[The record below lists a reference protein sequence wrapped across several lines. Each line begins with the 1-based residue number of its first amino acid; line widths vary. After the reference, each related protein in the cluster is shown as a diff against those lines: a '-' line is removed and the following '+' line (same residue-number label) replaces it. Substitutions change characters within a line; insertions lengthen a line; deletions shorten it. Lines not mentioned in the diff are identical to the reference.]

1 MGSTLKS
8 AQGIMCAMTVK
19 YSSERTTEAI
29 IESVIK
35 RSLADQSERH
45 ILDRGQRQGPEDN
58 EGNICSD
65 GQLLELSREI
75 SVLLSEVEALE
86 VRLRLSAPTRST
98 SRRTR
103 EPFARRWREGGRRQG
118 GGRTLEQQRRV
129 EAGLERSRRRRLHR
143 ARDVIAAGNII
154 AELSQGRGESQEKNY
169 QERTGEGSQMCRLV
183 DLHKGR
189 RGYEELGIKVVNCNI
204 ISE

>member
-1 MGSTLKS
+1 MGSTLRS
-8 AQGIMCAMTVK
+8 TQGNMCAMTEN
-19 YSSERTTEAI
+19 YSSERTIEAI

-45 ILDRGQRQGPEDN
+45 ILDRGQRQDPEDY

-86 VRLRLSAPTRST
+86 VRLRLSAPARST
-98 SRRTR
+98 SIRTR
-103 EPFARRWREGGRRQG
+103 EPFPRRWKGGGRHQG
-118 GGRTLEQQRRV
+118 GGRTLEQQRRF
-129 EAGLERSRRRRLHR
+129 EAGLERSRRRRLSR

-154 AELSQGRGESQEKNY
+154 AELSPRRGEFQEEND
-169 QERTGEGSQMCRLV
+169 QEIIGEGSHVQI
-183 DLHKGR
+183 GR
-189 RGYEELGIKVVNCNI
+189 FAQRTPWLREFGGK
-204 ISE
+204 

>member
-1 MGSTLKS
+1 MGST
-8 AQGIMCAMTVK
+8 QNTMCAMTVK
-19 YSSERTTEAI
+19 YSSERTIEAI

-35 RSLADQSERH
+35 QSLADQSERH
-45 ILDRGQRQGPEDN
+45 ILDRGQRQDPEDN
-58 EGNICSD
+58 KGNNCSD

-86 VRLRLSAPTRST
+86 VRLRLSAPARST

-103 EPFARRWREGGRRQG
+103 EPFARRWREGGRHQG

-143 ARDVIAAGNII
+143 ARDVIAAGNILG
-154 AELSQGRGESQEKNY
+154 ELSQRREESQEKTDP
-169 QERTGEGSQMCRLV
+169 ERIGEGSHVQI
-183 DLHKGR
+183 GR
-189 RGYEELGIKVVNCNI
+189 FAQVTPGLRGVGDESTEL
-204 ISE
+204 

>member
-8 AQGIMCAMTVK
+8 TQGTMCAMTVK
-19 YSSERTTEAI
+19 YSSERTIEAI

-45 ILDRGQRQGPEDN
+45 ILDRGQRQDPEDN

-75 SVLLSEVEALE
+75 SVLLSEVGALE

-129 EAGLERSRRRRLHR
+129 EAGLERSRRRRLSR
-143 ARDVIAAGNII
+143 ARDVIAAGNIVG
-154 AELSQGRGESQEKNY
+154 ELSQRHGESQEENSPRKN
-169 QERTGEGSQMCRLV
+169 
-183 DLHKGR
+183 
-189 RGYEELGIKVVNCNI
+189 
-204 ISE
+204 

>member
-1 MGSTLKS
+1 MG
-8 AQGIMCAMTVK
+8 
-19 YSSERTTEAI
+19 AI

-45 ILDRGQRQGPEDN
+45 TLERGQRQDPEDN
-58 EGNICSD
+58 EENNCSD

-75 SVLLSEVEALE
+75 SSLLSEVEAME
-86 VRLRLSAPTRST
+86 ARLRLSAAACST

-103 EPFARRWREGGRRQG
+103 EPFAWRFQGGGRHQG
-118 GGRTLEQQRRV
+118 NGRTLEQQRRV

-154 AELSQGRGESQEKNY
+154 TELSQRREESMEKTD
-169 QERTGEGSQMCRLV
+169 QERIGEGRHVQI
-183 DLHKGR
+183 GR
-189 RGYEELGIKVVNCNI
+189 FAQKTPGLRGVGDKNSEL
-204 ISE
+204 

>member
-8 AQGIMCAMTVK
+8 TQGTMCAMTVK
-19 YSSERTTEAI
+19 YSSERTIEAI

-45 ILDRGQRQGPEDN
+45 ILDRGQRQDSEDN
-58 EGNICSD
+58 EGNICSY

-86 VRLRLSAPTRST
+86 VRLRLSAPARST

-103 EPFARRWREGGRRQG
+103 EPFERRFQGGGRRQG
-118 GGRTLEQQRRV
+118 SGRTLEQQRV

-143 ARDVIAAGNII
+143 SRDVIAAGNII
-154 AELSQGRGESQEKNY
+154 AELSQRRQESQEKTG
-169 QERTGEGSQMCRLV
+169 QEERIGEGSHVQI
-183 DLHKGR
+183 GR
-189 RGYEELGIKVVNCNI
+189 FAQRTPWLRGVGDKSSEL
-204 ISE
+204 

>member
-1 MGSTLKS
+1 
-8 AQGIMCAMTVK
+8 MCAMAVK
-19 YSSERTTEAI
+19 YSSERTIEAI

-45 ILDRGQRQGPEDN
+45 VLDRGQRQDPEDN

-75 SVLLSEVEALE
+75 SSLLSEVEAME
-86 VRLRLSAPTRST
+86 ARLRLSAPARST

-103 EPFARRWREGGRRQG
+103 EPFARRWREGGRHQG

-129 EAGLERSRRRRLHR
+129 EAGLERSRRRRLSRWDKLFVLIEHVR
-143 ARDVIAAGNII
+143 C
-154 AELSQGRGESQEKNY
+154 LP
-169 QERTGEGSQMCRLV
+169 L
-183 DLHKGR
+183 L
-189 RGYEELGIKVVNCNI
+189 
-204 ISE
+204 

>member
-8 AQGIMCAMTVK
+8 TQGTMCAMTVK
-19 YSSERTTEAI
+19 YSSERTIEAI

-35 RSLADQSERH
+35 RSLADQSEQH
-45 ILDRGQRQGPEDN
+45 ILDRGQRQDPEDN

-86 VRLRLSAPTRST
+86 ARLRLSAPARCT

-103 EPFARRWREGGRRQG
+103 EPFAWRFQGGGRHQG
-118 GGRTLEQQRRV
+118 NGRTLEQQRRV
-129 EAGLERSRRRRLHR
+129 EAGLERSRRRRLNR

-154 AELSQGRGESQEKNY
+154 AELSQRLESPRRKLTKKESEK
-169 QERTGEGSQMCRLV
+169 EAMCRLV

-189 RGYEELGIKVVNCNI
+189 RG
-204 ISE
+204 

>member
-8 AQGIMCAMTVK
+8 TQGTMCAMTVK
-19 YSSERTTEAI
+19 YSSERTIEAI

-35 RSLADQSERH
+35 RSLASQSERH
-45 ILDRGQRQGPEDN
+45 ALVRGQRQNPEDN
-58 EGNICSD
+58 EGNNCSD

-75 SVLLSEVEALE
+75 SSLLSEVEAME
-86 VRLRLSAPTRST
+86 ARLRLSAPARSS

-103 EPFARRWREGGRRQG
+103 EPFERRFQGGGRRQG
-118 GGRTLEQQRRV
+118 SGRTLEQQRRV

-154 AELSQGRGESQEKNY
+154 GELSQRRGEFQ
-169 QERTGEGSQMCRLV
+169 
-183 DLHKGR
+183 
-189 RGYEELGIKVVNCNI
+189 EELT
-204 ISE
+204 

>member
-1 MGSTLKS
+1 MGSTLRFT
-8 AQGIMCAMTVK
+8 QGIMCAMTEK
-19 YSSERTTEAI
+19 YSSERTIEAI

-45 ILDRGQRQGPEDN
+45 TLDRGQRQDPEVN
-58 EGNICSD
+58 EENNCSD

-75 SVLLSEVEALE
+75 SSLLSEVEAME
-86 VRLRLSAPTRST
+86 ARLRLSASARST

-103 EPFARRWREGGRRQG
+103 EPFAWRWRGGGRHQG
-118 GGRTLEQQRRV
+118 GGRTLGQQRRG

-143 ARDVIAAGNII
+143 ARDVISAGNII
-154 AELSQGRGESQEKNY
+154 SELSQKCGESQEKNY

-189 RGYEELGIKVVNCNI
+189 RG
-204 ISE
+204 

>member
-1 MGSTLKS
+1 
-8 AQGIMCAMTVK
+8 MCAMTVK
-19 YSSERTTEAI
+19 YSSERTIEAI

-45 ILDRGQRQGPEDN
+45 ILDRGQRQDPEDN

-75 SVLLSEVEALE
+75 SSLLSEVEVLE
-86 VRLRLSAPTRST
+86 AILRLSAPTRST

-103 EPFARRWREGGRRQG
+103 EPFAWRFQGGGRHQG
-118 GGRTLEQQRRV
+118 SGRTLEQQQRV

-143 ARDVIAAGNII
+143 
-154 AELSQGRGESQEKNY
+154 
-169 QERTGEGSQMCRLV
+169 
-183 DLHKGR
+183 
-189 RGYEELGIKVVNCNI
+189 
-204 ISE
+204 